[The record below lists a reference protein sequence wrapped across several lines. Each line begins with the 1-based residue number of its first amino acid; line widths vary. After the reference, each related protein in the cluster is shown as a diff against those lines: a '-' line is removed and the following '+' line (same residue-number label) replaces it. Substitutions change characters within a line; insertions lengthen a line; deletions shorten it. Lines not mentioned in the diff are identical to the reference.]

1 MNDDDGLTL
10 LERRRRLLDQV
21 GNNKPAIKNAPLP
34 DISRNG
40 AIRVSKPHTI
50 RTNTTAPSQPN
61 SPQFPHQHHN
71 QSLINRQGPPVPLK
85 KKVKTHNKP
94 SLLLADSTDSDD
106 DFIPGSFIAR
116 RVAANQLKQ
125 QPDNVK
131 KITTATALPAITAN
145 SSNNHNPPTTTTQR
159 AIVPNPAIAINIP
172 LQPSSHPIKLIQQG
186 RFVQEHIQTITIDPK
201 KKKKKKSITTTAATR
216 THPHRGLQPLKNTN
230 KEAEAI
236 FSNRINLDKQ
246 PMSKWP
252 GWCRSVQPYLP
263 SNATSSASSLL
274 SDRKVI
280 YTPDIMSSF
289 SDIIQSHSHN
299 SQPPAGIERE
309 GREGRFQGILLNI
322 PQLSNRAGPGRITS
336 TQLTTL
342 LPLGDRTVLST
353 GILCIWAKKG
363 SQIKEVFRC
372 LKGWG
377 FTYVENLTWVQLT
390 PAGKIVVHNNME
402 GGGDGDGDGNMYK
415 NAAANTTTLSHSNMV
430 ACSAH
435 KTLIMAKKQ
444 SNKETLELRHQ
455 RTCDAF
461 LSPHLGGHQVP
472 DDVRLMLETLLPD
485 AAGIDKMSVGGKK
498 KKKRSSVDNNNN
510 DGDNNNN
517 GDSIGNGQQPLRL
530 LELAFQGP
538 NRIETGRRGW
548 FKIIQQ
554 QGGACIV

>member
-1 MNDDDGLTL
+1 MYDDGLTL
-10 LERRRRLLDQV
+10 LERRRRLLGQG
-21 GNNKPAIKNAPLP
+21 GNNKPAIKNAPLA

-40 AIRVSKPHTI
+40 AIRVSKQHTI

-61 SPQFPHQHHN
+61 PPQFPHQQHN
-71 QSLINRQGPPVPLK
+71 QSLIHRQGPPVPLK
-85 KKVKTHNKP
+85 RKIKTHNKP
-94 SLLLADSTDSDD
+94 SLPLADSTDSDD
-106 DFIPGSFIAR
+106 DFIPESFIAR
-116 RVAANQLKQ
+116 RVVTNQLKQ

-131 KITTATALPAITAN
+131 KITTATALPAITTN
-145 SSNNHNPPTTTTQR
+145 HSNNHNPPTTTTQR
-159 AIVPNPAIAINIP
+159 AIVPNPTITITIP
-172 LQPSSHPIKLIQQG
+172 PKSSSHPIKLIQQG
-186 RFVQEHIQTITIDPK
+186 HFGQKHIQTITTDPK
-201 KKKKKKSITTTAATR
+201 KKKKKSTTTTTAATR

-230 KEAEAI
+230 EEAEAI

-252 GWCRSVQPYLP
+252 GWCRFVQPYLP
-263 SNATSSASSLL
+263 SNPTSSASSLL

-322 PQLSNRAGPGRITS
+322 PQLSNCAGPGRITS

-342 LPLGDRTVLST
+342 LPLGDRKVLST

-402 GGGDGDGDGNMYK
+402 RDGDGDGDMYK
-415 NAAANTTTLSHSNMV
+415 NAAANTTTPSHINVV
-430 ACSAH
+430 ACSSH

-455 RTCDAF
+455 RTCDVL

-485 AAGIDKMSVGGKK
+485 AGTGGISVRGKK
-498 KKKRSSVDNNNN
+498 KMRSSDDDNNN
-510 DGDNNNN
+510 G
-517 GDSIGNGQQPLRL
+517 GDSTGNGQQPLRL

-538 NRIETGRRGW
+538 DLIETGRRGW